1 MRTALALLLL
11 AACAKEA
18 PPAPPVRTPIAV
30 EYVRG
35 DDALEIHAAPSNSAP
50 VIARYGGG
58 ESVSVLSRRGEW
70 SEVRTAD
77 GSGWAHASGLATAAE
92 SKATESDNVT
102 PRFRKAPAPVTEPG
116 AHGEIRLEAS
126 VNSDG
131 EIVGVKVEQNTT
143 GSPSLLAR
151 NIAALQRARFVPIV
165 QHGKRMPFVYEYHV
179 GY

>member
-1 MRTALALLLL
+1 MRTAIALLLL
-11 AACAKEA
+11 AACAREA
-18 PPAPPVRTPIAV
+18 PQATPVRTPVAV

-35 DDALEIHAAPSNSAP
+35 DTLEIHAAPSDSAP
-50 VIARYGGG
+50 VIARYADG

-70 SEVRTAD
+70 SEVRTVD
-77 GSGWAHASGLATAAE
+77 GSGWARASGLATAAE
-92 SKATESDNVT
+92 SKTTESDNVT

-116 AHGEIRLEAS
+116 AHGEIRLEAN

-131 EIVGVKVEQNTT
+131 EVLDVKVERNTT
-143 GSPSLLAR
+143 GSPSLLAK

-165 QHGKRMPFVYEYHV
+165 QHGKRTPFVYEYHV

>member
-1 MRTALALLLL
+1 MRTAIALLLL
-11 AACAKEA
+11 AACAKEM

-35 DDALEIHAAPSNSAP
+35 DSLEIHAAPNDGAP
-50 VIARYGGG
+50 VIARYENG
-58 ESVSVLSRRGEW
+58 ESVSVLSRKGQW

-77 GSGWAHASGLATAAE
+77 GTGWARASGLASAAE
-92 SKATESDNVT
+92 SKAVGSDNAS
-102 PRFRKAPAPVTEPG
+102 PRFRSAPAPVTEPG
-116 AHGEIRLEAS
+116 AHGEILLTAS

-131 EIVGVKVEQNTT
+131 EIVDVKVEQNTT
-143 GSPSLLAR
+143 GSPTLLAK
-151 NIAALQRARFVPIV
+151 NVAALQRARFFPIV